1 MRYFS
6 SARGCGRKASLL
18 SEYTENLG
26 MALMRRKAMVA
37 LKAARLE
44 AEMSLK
50 ARTEFVASMSH
61 ELRTPLNAIIGFS
74 DLLKGKAAD
83 NGDQVREYAGYIN
96 DAARHL
102 LELINQV
109 LDISKIHAGRM
120 ELSMEHVW
128 LPDVIEHCVL
138 LISPR
143 AKQKKIRL
151 QQHVA
156 DDLPVLEADGTRLRQ
171 VLLNLLSNAVKFTP
185 EKGEVSI
192 LARKLDSQEKN
203 GEETVEIIV
212 ADTGEGMTQQEI
224 ARACEP
230 FEQIHDQL
238 NKKHE
243 GTGLGLPISIAIVEM
258 HGGSV
263 HITSEK
269 GKGTRV
275 RVVLPV
281 RSGHKAQRNGAAQ
294 HDADSDATERT
305 ERTA

>member
-6 SARGCGRKASLL
+6 LAKDCNGKQQSLL

-26 MALMRRKAMVA
+26 MAMMRRKAMVA

-74 DLLKGKAAD
+74 DMLRNRSAED
-83 NGDQVREYAGYIN
+83 PERVREYADYIN

-120 ELSMEHVW
+120 ELAIAPVQ
-128 LPDVIEHCVL
+128 LKAVIEHSVR
-138 LISPR
+138 LIRPR
-143 AKQKKIRL
+143 ADEKRL
-151 QQHVA
+151 ELNVHVA
-156 DDLPVLEADGTRLRQ
+156 DDLPTMEADETRLRQ

-185 EKGEVSI
+185 DEGKVDI
-192 LARKLDSQEKN
+192 KARWLDKLEA
-203 GEETVEIIV
+203 VELVV
-212 ADTGEGMTQQEI
+212 ADTGEGMTPQEVER
-224 ARACEP
+224 AREP

-243 GTGLGLPISIAIVEM
+243 GTGLGLPISIAIVEL
-258 HGGSV
+258 HGGLLE
-263 HITSEK
+263 IASEP
-269 GKGTRV
+269 GKGTRI
-275 RVVLPV
+275 RVLLP
-281 RSGHKAQRNGAAQ
+281 RKAGQPLPGL
-294 HDADSDATERT
+294 TKG
-305 ERTA
+305 

>member
-6 SARGCGRKASLL
+6 SSRDCGEKQQKSLL

-26 MALMRRKAMVA
+26 KAMLQRKAILA

-74 DLLKGKAAD
+74 DMLVKTGANAD
-83 NGDQVREYAGYIN
+83 PERVVEYSGYIS

-109 LDISKIHAGRM
+109 LDISKIHSGRM
-120 ELSMEHVW
+120 ELSIAPVDAAGVIRHSVE
-128 LPDVIEHCVL
+128 LIRPRAQEKDVRLEVL
-138 LISPR
+138 LPET
-143 AKQKKIRL
+143 
-151 QQHVA
+151 
-156 DDLPVLEADGTRLRQ
+156 LPTIEADETRLRQ
-171 VLLNLLSNAVKFTP
+171 VMLNLLSNAVKFTP
-185 EKGEVSI
+185 AEGEVHVG
-192 LARKLDSQEKN
+192 ARWLDKQEMM
-203 GEETVEIIV
+203 EITVTDSGI
-212 ADTGEGMTQQEI
+212 GMTVQEV
-224 ARACEP
+224 ARAREP

-258 HGGSV
+258 HGGTLE
-263 HITSEK
+263 IDSER
-269 GKGTRV
+269 GKGTRI
-275 RVVLPV
+275 RVLLPD
-281 RSGHKAQRNGAAQ
+281 R
-294 HDADSDATERT
+294 AT
-305 ERTA
+305 

>member
-6 SARGCGRKASLL
+6 SARGCRRKTSLL

-74 DLLKGKAAD
+74 DLLKGSTAD
-83 NGDQVREYAGYIN
+83 NPERVREYAGYIN
-96 DAARHL
+96 EAARHL

-120 ELSMEHVW
+120 ELSLEHVW
-128 LPDVIEHCVL
+128 LPDVIEHSVL
-138 LISPR
+138 LISTR
-143 AKQKKIRL
+143 AKQKKIRIH
-151 QQHVA
+151 QDIA
-156 DDLPVLEADGTRLRQ
+156 EDLPVVEADGTRLRQ

-185 EKGEVSI
+185 EKGEIRIS
-192 LARKLDSQEKN
+192 ARKLDD
-203 GEETVEIIV
+203 GEHVEIIV

-238 NKKHE
+238 SKKHE
-243 GTGLGLPISIAIVEM
+243 GTGLGLPITIAIVEM

-263 HITSEK
+263 HIHSEK
-269 GKGTRV
+269 GKGTQV

-281 RSGHKAQRNGAAQ
+281 HCGRKGSKENRGKAAGQQKAGHEAM
-294 HDADSDATERT
+294 

>member
-6 SARGCGRKASLL
+6 SARDCGRKASLL

-74 DLLKGKAAD
+74 DLLKGNAA
-83 NGDQVREYAGYIN
+83 GDTERVREYAGYIN

-102 LELINQV
+102 LDLINQV
-109 LDISKIHAGRM
+109 LDISKIHSGRM
-120 ELSMEHVW
+120 ELSIEHVW
-128 LPDVIEHCVL
+128 LPDVVEHSVL
-138 LISPR
+138 LISNR
-143 AKQKKIRL
+143 ARQKKI
-151 QQHVA
+151 QIHQHIA
-156 DDLPVLEADGTRLRQ
+156 DDIPVLEADGTRLRQ

-185 EKGEVSI
+185 EKGEISI
-192 LARKLDSQEKN
+192 IARPLPDGN
-203 GEETVEIIV
+203 RVELIV

-243 GTGLGLPISIAIVEM
+243 GTGLGLPITIAIVEM
-258 HGGSV
+258 HGGRV
-263 HITSEK
+263 EITSDK
-269 GKGTRV
+269 GKGTKV
-275 RVVLPV
+275 RVVLPIHCG
-281 RSGHKAQRNGAAQ
+281 RREQENTEQTGQPSSGTRT
-294 HDADSDATERT
+294 TEHM
-305 ERTA
+305 A

>member
-6 SARGCGRKASLL
+6 SARDCGRKASLL

-74 DLLKGKAAD
+74 DLLKGNAAAD
-83 NGDQVREYAGYIN
+83 AERVREYAGYIN

-120 ELSMEHVW
+120 ELSIEHVW
-128 LPDVIEHCVL
+128 LPDVVEHSVL
-138 LISPR
+138 LISTR
-143 AKQKKIRL
+143 ARQKHIRIN
-151 QQHVA
+151 QHIA
-156 DDLPVLEADGTRLRQ
+156 DDIPVLEADGTRLRQ

-185 EKGEVSI
+185 EKGEI
-192 LARKLDSQEKN
+192 DIIARPLPD
-203 GEETVEIIV
+203 GERVELIV

-238 NKKHE
+238 NRKHE
-243 GTGLGLPISIAIVEM
+243 GTGLGLPITIAIVEM
-258 HGGSV
+258 HGGKV
-263 HITSEK
+263 EITSHK
-269 GKGTRV
+269 GKGTKV
-275 RVVLPV
+275 RVVLPIHCGK
-281 RSGHKAQRNGAAQ
+281 RDH
-294 HDADSDATERT
+294 DATERAARPSSGT
-305 ERTA
+305 ETTEQTA